1 MEYWGKSDTSVSF
14 CENKYIKSQFI
25 AEYHNAISS
34 LCYVFM
40 GLLLIKKRHRTLG
53 KWLCAVG
60 IGAFLLHTTLRKWTQ
75 MADEGAMLGLSF
87 NILNKLNSKYSKY
100 WLYPCLLFYVFFCDY
115 FLVFFGLF
123 STLQV
128 LIVVNVNKKKNVNN
142 KKWIMLY
149 ITSFSIAI
157 LCWTLDQLC
166 KAKFNNTLEPMQL
179 HAWWHLFTSLAIGFG
194 VRSIM

>member
-14 CENKYIKSQFI
+14 CENKYIKSPFI
-25 AEYHNAISS
+25 AEYHNTISS

-40 GLLLIKKRHRTLG
+40 GLLLVKKRHRTLG

-60 IGAFLLHTTLRKWTQ
+60 IGAFLLHATLRKLAQ

-87 NILNKLNSKYSKY
+87 NALNQLNPKYSKY
-100 WLYPCLLFYVFFCDY
+100 WLYPCLLFYVFFCDF
-115 FLVFFGLF
+115 FLIFFF
-123 STLQV
+123 MFTSLQV
-128 LIVVNVNKKKNVNN
+128 LIVVNVNKKKNVDN

-149 ITSFSIAI
+149 ITSFSMAI

-166 KAKFNNTLEPMQL
+166 KVKFNTLEPIQL
-179 HAWWHLFTSLAIGFG
+179 HAWWHFFTSLAIGFG